1 MAKTK
6 YWAGSSVPKSSNNAF
21 DWRGGASAVLKD
33 PYFKHSETGKANTAK
48 RAEESGKDFIIYSK
62 AGVPK

>member
-6 YWAGSSVPKSSNNAF
+6 YWAGSSIPKSSNNAF
-21 DWRGGASAVLKD
+21 DWRNGASEVLKD
-33 PYFKHSETGKANTAK
+33 AYFKRSETGKNNTAK

-62 AGVPK
+62 AKASQ